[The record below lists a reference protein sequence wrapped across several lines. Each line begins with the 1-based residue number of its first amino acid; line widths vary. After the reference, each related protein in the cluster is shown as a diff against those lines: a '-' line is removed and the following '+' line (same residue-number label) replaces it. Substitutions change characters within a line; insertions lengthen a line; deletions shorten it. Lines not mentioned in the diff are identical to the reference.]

1 MSLEFS
7 KMHGIGNDFMVI
19 DAINQAVELSSEQ
32 VQALADRHCGVGFDQ
47 LLLVEAATS
56 PNADFRYRIYNADGR
71 EVGQCG
77 NGARCFMHFVH
88 DRGLTDKTELS
99 VDTQSGLLQLVLEAD
114 GQVTVDMG
122 EPRLA
127 PADVPF
133 DAAEFAHTC
142 PLDVDGE
149 VLDITALSM
158 GNPHA
163 VLQVDAVETA
173 PVGRLGPLIEGHAR
187 FPQRANAGFMQII
200 DPEHIRLR
208 VYERGA
214 GETRACGSGACA
226 AVVAGRL
233 RDQLAPRVNVS
244 LTGGNLVVKW
254 AGEGYP
260 VYMTGPA
267 TQVYRGQIDL

>member
-1 MSLEFS
+1 MNLEFS
-7 KMHGIGNDFMVI
+7 KMHGLGNDFMVI
-19 DAINQAVELSSEQ
+19 DAINLSVDLSTTQ
-32 VQALADRHCGVGFDQ
+32 VRSLADRHRGIGFDQ
-47 LLLVEAATS
+47 LLLVEAATTAA
-56 PNADFRYRIYNADGR
+56 ADFRYRIYNADGG

-77 NGARCFMHFVH
+77 NGARCFMRFVH
-88 DRGLTDKTELS
+88 DRGLSEKSELC
-99 VDTQSGLLQLVLEAD
+99 VETRSGQLQLVLEAD

-127 PADVPF
+127 PADIPF
-133 DAAEFAHTC
+133 DAAEFAQTYA
-142 PLDVDGE
+142 LEVDNE
-149 VLDITALSM
+149 TLEITALSM

-163 VLQVDAVETA
+163 IILVDAVKTA
-173 PVGRLGPLIEGHAR
+173 PVERLGPLIENNPR
-187 FPQRANAGFMQII
+187 FPQRVNAGFMQII

-214 GETRACGSGACA
+214 GETQACGSGACA

-254 AGEGYP
+254 AGEGHP

-267 TQVYRGQIDL
+267 TQVYRGHIDL

>member
-1 MSLEFS
+1 MLEFS
-7 KMHGIGNDFMVI
+7 KMHGLGNDFMVI
-19 DAINQAVELSSEQ
+19 NAINQSVDLSAAQ
-32 VQALADRHCGVGFDQ
+32 VQSLADRHRGVGFDQ
-47 LLLVEAATS
+47 LLLVEAATTAA
-56 PNADFRYRIYNADGR
+56 ADFRYRIYNADGG

-77 NGARCFMHFVH
+77 NGARCFMRFVH
-88 DRGLTDKTELS
+88 DQGLTTRPELR
-99 VDTQSGLLQLVLEAD
+99 VETQSGVLQLVLEAD

-133 DAAEFAHTC
+133 DAEEFAQTC
-142 PLDVDGE
+142 PLEVDGE
-149 VLDITALSM
+149 VLEITALSM

-163 VLQVDAVETA
+163 ITLVDVIESA
-173 PVGRLGPLIEGHAR
+173 PVARLGPLIENHPR
-187 FPQRANAGFMQII
+187 FPQRVNAGFMQII

-214 GETRACGSGACA
+214 GETQACGSGACA

-244 LTGGNLVVKW
+244 LRGGDLVVKW
-254 AGEGYP
+254 VGEGYP